1 MPLAAVVVDV
11 FHRVGY
17 HKFQE
22 VKSMIESRE
31 ETVHIEKGNMSSQS
45 AVSET
50 APPSVSAAAAPAIVV
65 GNREMQEP
73 TSRERPT
80 DKRFVQRHANAV
92 KARSGHRRNI
102 RRSNTNG

>member
-1 MPLAAVVVDV
+1 MT
-11 FHRVGY
+11 
-17 HKFQE
+17 
-22 VKSMIESRE
+22 ESRKE
-31 ETVHIEKGNMSSQS
+31 AVDIKKGNTPAHA

-50 APPSVSAAAAPAIVV
+50 ATPSDTLATATATVV
-65 GNREMQEP
+65 RNRQIQEP

-80 DKRFVQRHANAV
+80 DKRFVQRHGNAM